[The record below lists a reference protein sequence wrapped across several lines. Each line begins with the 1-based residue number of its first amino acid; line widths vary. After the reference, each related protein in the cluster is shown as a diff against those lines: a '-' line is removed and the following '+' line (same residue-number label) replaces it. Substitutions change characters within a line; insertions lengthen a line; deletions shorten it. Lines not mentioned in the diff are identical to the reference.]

1 MCGIAGIM
9 MKPGHGLRQDSL
21 DRLQQAL
28 LHRGPNSSGRFQDQ
42 RVGLVSTRLSI
53 VDLDGGHQ
61 PLYAPN
67 GTVLI
72 ANGEIYNAPELRAQ
86 LGGYPFESLSDCE
99 PMLPLFEKHGEDFVK
114 LLRGMYAVALYEPA
128 SGRLHLLRDP
138 FGIKPLYYT
147 ESETCFAFA
156 SEPQALLQAGLVAR
170 KAASEL
176 RPEFLQLKYTTGN
189 RTLVAG
195 LLRVAPGETMT
206 LEHGEVVARRQ
217 MPAPSGDGQGARQAL
232 GFLAP
237 RTDRSSLLHRLERTV
252 FESVEIHLRMDAKW
266 CLFLSGGV
274 DSSILLTVARQVSR
288 DPVRALT
295 LGYSGKERVDE
306 SEDALRF
313 AASLGVDCTRVEMSP
328 DHFWQLAP
336 RIVAAI
342 DDPTTDPAV
351 LPTWMLAAAAAE
363 RGNKVVLTGEGADEV
378 FGGYSRYRRALLPR
392 LFPRKRQRRGVYSHS
407 GIPPDRF
414 GDWYAGIT
422 AVERRERA
430 ARRSRPQ
437 VLQGV
442 DIAERLPNSLLV
454 KLDRCLMAHGIE
466 GRTPFLDR
474 KVVGFA
480 AGLPDRL
487 KVDLRYG
494 KVLLREWLA
503 RLAPQAQPYA
513 RKRGFGVPLGRWMQD
528 RRRELAPLVGAQSGV
543 AELFSPDEVTRIFNA
558 AAKRDQPAWSL
569 LFYALWHSHHILGV
583 PAEGDI
589 ADVLG
594 KAACLR

>member
-9 MKPGHGLRQDSL
+9 MKPGHALRQDSL

-28 LHRGPNSSGRFQDQ
+28 LHRGPDSSGRFQDQ

-67 GTVLI
+67 GAVLI
-72 ANGEIYNAPELRAQ
+72 ANGEIYNAPEIRAQ

-99 PMLPLFEKHGEDFVK
+99 PVLPLFERYGEDFAK
-114 LLRGMYAVALYEPA
+114 LLRGMYAVAVYEPS
-128 SGRLHLLRDP
+128 SGKLHLSRDP
-138 FGIKPLYYT
+138 FGIKPLYYA

-156 SEPQALLQAGLVAR
+156 SEPQALLRADLVAR
-170 KAASEL
+170 KVVSEL
-176 RPEFLQLKYTTGN
+176 RSEFLQLKHTTGN
-189 RTLVAG
+189 RTLVEG
-195 LLRVAPGETMT
+195 ILRVAPGETIT
-206 LEHGEVVARRQ
+206 IEHGAVVARRR
-217 MPAPSGDGQGARQAL
+217 MPASSSDEQGVRKVL

-237 RTDRSSLLHRLERTV
+237 KIDRSSLLHRLERIV
-252 FESVEIHLRMDAKW
+252 FESVEVHLRMDAKW

-274 DSSILLTVARQVSR
+274 DSSLLLAVARQVSK

-306 SEDALRF
+306 SENALRF
-313 AASLGVDCTRVEMSP
+313 AASLGVECTRVEMSP

-351 LPTWMLAAAAAE
+351 LPTWMLAAATAE
-363 RGNKVVLTGEGADEV
+363 RGDKVALTGEGADEV
-378 FGGYSRYRRALLPR
+378 FGGYSRYRKALLPR

-414 GDWYAGIT
+414 GNWHARIT

-437 VLQGV
+437 VLQEV
-442 DIAERLPNSLLV
+442 DIVERLPNSLLV
-454 KLDRCLMAHGIE
+454 KLDRCLMAHSIE

-474 KVVGFA
+474 EVVRFA
-480 AGLPDRL
+480 SSLPDRL
-487 KVDLRYG
+487 KVNLRYG

-503 RLAPQAQPYA
+503 QLAPQARPYA
-513 RKRGFGVPLGRWMQD
+513 RKRGFGIPVGRWMHD
-528 RRRELAPLVGAQSGV
+528 RRRELASLVGDQPGA
-543 AELFSPDEVTRIFNA
+543 AELFSPDEVARIFDA
-558 AAKRDQPAWSL
+558 AAERDQPAWSL
-569 LFYALWHSHHILGV
+569 LFFALWHSHHILGV